1 MPNTT
6 QNGRQT
12 LPNVA
17 NTMQNAKRPCQN
29 VANTMQNDWFQFKT
43 VAKTRQMVLG
53 KKANKKIQNLR
64 QEKSKNYSTPDR
76 GNYSPNMLVFRLA
89 NYCYYYLSRIIA
101 NCKLLY
107 IMHVYDIYI

>member
-53 KKANKKIQNLR
+53 KKAKKNPKPEARKIQ
-64 QEKSKNYSTPDR
+64 
-76 GNYSPNMLVFRLA
+76 
-89 NYCYYYLSRIIA
+89 
-101 NCKLLY
+101 KLFY
-107 IMHVYDIYI
+107 TRSG